1 MMKRCLFVFVV
12 LSFVLLMGGV
22 AFAQPEASIT
32 ATATVLSPL
41 SISGDQNLNF
51 GDVLPGVNSSVD
63 KATDAGTNAG
73 KFSISG
79 NASSEINLEFTSLPS
94 ALTNGANSLT
104 ISFSSTDAGHTT
116 NSDGSSQTAFD
127 PSASTTA
134 TLSTGGNL
142 YVFLGG
148 TVQPTHT
155 QTAGTYTGTVT
166 LQIYYTG
173 N

>member
-1 MMKRCLFVFVV
+1 MKYYLFLFVV
-12 LSFVLLMGGV
+12 LSLVLLMGGV

-41 SISGDQNLNF
+41 TISGDQNLNF

-63 KATDAGTNAG
+63 KTTDAGTNAG

-79 NASSEINLEFTSLPS
+79 NPSSEINLAFTALPS
-94 ALTNGANSLT
+94 TLSDGSNTLS
-104 ISFSSTDAGHTT
+104 ISFSSTDAGHTA

-127 PSASTTA
+127 PSSSTTA